1 MWNERAMAYVNVP
14 TDLSKVKNKIAF
26 NLTKRQL
33 IVLIPTALIG
43 VALYFFTRGVL
54 GVTHA
59 ATVMVLVMVP
69 GFLLALYERDGM
81 FLEELMKYRLR
92 VKYKREHNRPYITEN
107 ELDEE
112 RSSVCDESAE

>member
-1 MWNERAMAYVNVP
+1 MAYVNVP

-54 GVTHA
+54 GVTHD

-81 FLEELMKYRLR
+81 FLEELLKYRLR

-112 RSSVCDESAE
+112 RSSMCDESAE

>member
-1 MWNERAMAYVNVP
+1 MAYVNVP

-81 FLEELMKYRLR
+81 FLEELLKYRLPSAR
-92 VKYKREHNRPYITEN
+92 DFGFRTE
-107 ELDEE
+107 
-112 RSSVCDESAE
+112 

>member
-1 MWNERAMAYVNVP
+1 MAYVTVP
-14 TDLSKVKNKIAF
+14 KDLSRVKNKIVF

-33 IVLIPTALIG
+33 ICLLPTAVIG

-59 ATVMVLVMVP
+59 ATVMVMVMVP

-81 FLEELMKYRLR
+81 FLEELLKYRFR
-92 VKYKREHNRPYITEN
+92 VKYKREHNRPYRTEN

-112 RSSVCDESAE
+112 RSSTCDESTEQTL